1 MIKVEILL
9 ASSLSH
15 PLAFSPHLSLS
26 HEELHFIWVQTCYT
40 HIHFLAYMPSHLLVY
55 ARHRYI
61 YVLGVMGVSKKAVR
75 FIYNMHIMI
84 LLHAVDNK
92 PHNFILHYV
101 MLSVRCSCDGE
112 GCRCWRGLYAN
123 SPTRLSFWPQKSS
136 WQYHS
141 FQHLDLKTSR
151 GHQCTQWAES
161 QGSVDGFL
169 FHTSIHLK

>member
-9 ASSLSH
+9 ASSLS
-15 PLAFSPHLSLS
+15 LHLPFLPISVS
-26 HEELHFIWVQTCYT
+26 HMKDLTSYEYKYAIPTYTFWHTCQVIYLFMLGTDTYMYWGWWGSAKKLLDSFIICTSWSCCMQW
-40 HIHFLAYMPSHLLVY
+40 I
-55 ARHRYI
+55 
-61 YVLGVMGVSKKAVR
+61 
-75 FIYNMHIMI
+75 
-84 LLHAVDNK
+84 NK